1 MMKDILN
8 PLPGG
13 IIRARP
19 QAYGSDISTAFTQL
33 RIDDMTKNH
42 FGDIS
47 VVNSIGERTTG
58 VNDAL
63 MGLSNPSSRRSATEV
78 RGTNTFS
85 VSRQKTIAEFMSA
98 NGWGPLAQMMIQ
110 NTQQYLEGEMQLQQV
125 GDLALVAGTN
135 WLDVSP
141 ESIQGFFDYVPVDG
155 TLPVDRFA
163 QATLWREL
171 ILTMAKIPGLLQQ
184 YDVAR
189 IFAWVAQLTGL
200 KNINQ
205 FRVQVVPDGQLDAQ
219 AQQGNVVQL
228 GPQDPTKLPQP
239 KQSRDL
245 GQTL

>member
-1 MMKDILN
+1 
-8 PLPGG
+8 
-13 IIRARP
+13 
-19 QAYGSDISTAFTQL
+19 
-33 RIDDMTKNH
+33 
-42 FGDIS
+42 
-47 VVNSIGERTTG
+47 
-58 VNDAL
+58 
-63 MGLSNPSSRRSATEV
+63 
-78 RGTNTFS
+78 
-85 VSRQKTIAEFMSA
+85 MSA

-171 ILTMAKIPGLLQQ
+171 ILTMAKVPGLLEQ

-205 FRVQVVPDGQLDAQ
+205 FRVEVVPDEQIAAQ